1 MQGGVTVRGGTV
13 NSVNRQHSL
22 ISTLIGSFA
31 FITRS
36 TSLTNSYNSS
46 VSSFSFIVIR
56 RKPRARSSLPVR
68 VLCATVHS
76 SSLVE
81 QHSFFKLSKF
91 RPALVWDPL
100 FMSPNSNP
108 VGSPQRCWAA
118 NVARAPRHLMGPSMW
133 FLSKQDS
140 WNLCSRKVEIMTQTL
155 RPSTNCLQFECDA
168 VYFSGLYFS
177 YVQNL
182 IFNIVY

>member
-1 MQGGVTVRGGTV
+1 MQGGGTVRGGTV

-56 RKPRARSSLPVR
+56 RYPRARSSLPVR

-81 QHSFFKLSKF
+81 QHSFFKLTKF
-91 RPALVWDPL
+91 RPALVWDHCLCPRIRTPSGRGVGPRML
-100 FMSPNSNP
+100 PALRDILWGPRCGFFPN
-108 VGSPQRCWAA
+108 
-118 NVARAPRHLMGPSMW
+118 
-133 FLSKQDS
+133 K
-140 WNLCSRKVEIMTQTL
+140 
-155 RPSTNCLQFECDA
+155 
-168 VYFSGLYFS
+168 
-177 YVQNL
+177 
-182 IFNIVY
+182 IFGISFPEK

>member
-1 MQGGVTVRGGTV
+1 MTVRGGTV

-91 RPALVWDPL
+91 RPALVWDHCL
-100 FMSPNSNP
+100 
-108 VGSPQRCWAA
+108 C
-118 NVARAPRHLMGPSMW
+118 PRIRTPSG
-133 FLSKQDS
+133 
-140 WNLCSRKVEIMTQTL
+140 
-155 RPSTNCLQFECDA
+155 RPSGVGPRMLPALRDILWGPRCGFFPNKILGISAPEK
-168 VYFSGLYFS
+168 LK
-177 YVQNL
+177 L
-182 IFNIVY
+182 